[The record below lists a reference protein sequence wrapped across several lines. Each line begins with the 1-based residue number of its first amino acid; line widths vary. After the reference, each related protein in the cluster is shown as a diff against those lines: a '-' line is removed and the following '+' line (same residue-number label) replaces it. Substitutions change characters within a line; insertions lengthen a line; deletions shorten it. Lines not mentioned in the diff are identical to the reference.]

1 MSLKSM
7 TGFGRAE
14 GEFEDWSWVWEVR
27 AVNGKSLDVRMKLP
41 NGYESLEPHI
51 RKHVSSVVNRGN
63 LQISLK
69 VQSSG
74 GDLPYRLNKD
84 WLLELVNS
92 TFEIGKGRGIKTAQ
106 LDGLYAVKGVV
117 EEVAISAA
125 DPKYRGR
132 NVQLLE
138 TLDDMTKS
146 LNDSRLSE
154 GKALAKILTAN
165 IKAMAVQIGKARKC
179 AGGQAKYIKQKFS
192 QRFEELIGDKL
203 PEDRL
208 LQEATIL
215 AVKADVREE
224 LDRLGAHIKQALTF
238 VKKGSP
244 VGRKLEFLSQEILR
258 EINTLCSKSTDLTL
272 TNIGLELKS
281 LIEQFREQV
290 ANVE

>member
-14 GEFEDWSWVWEVR
+14 GAFEDWSWVWEVR

-51 RKHVSSVVNRGN
+51 RKHITSAVNRGS

-69 VQSSG
+69 VQTTG
-74 GDLPYRLNKD
+74 TDTPYRLNMD
-84 WLLELVNS
+84 WLHTLVNS
-92 TFEIGKGRGIKTAQ
+92 TFEVGKGRGIKTAQ
-106 LDGLYAVKGVV
+106 LDGLYGVKGVV
-117 EEVAISAA
+117 EEITPSAA
-125 DPKYRGR
+125 DPKYRRR

-138 TLDDMTKS
+138 SLDGMTKS
-146 LNDSRLSE
+146 LNDARLSE
-154 GKALAKILTAN
+154 GKVLMKILAAN
-165 IKAMAVQIGKARKC
+165 IKFMATQVGKARKC
-179 AGGQAKYIKQKFS
+179 AAGTAKAIKQKFD
-192 QRFEELIGDKL
+192 QRFEDLIGEKL
-203 PEDRL
+203 PRDRL
-208 LQEATIL
+208 VQEAAIL
-215 AVKADVREE
+215 ALKADVREE
-224 LDRLGAHIKQALTF
+224 LDRLSAHIKQALTL

-244 VGRKLEFLSQEILR
+244 VGRKLDFLSQEILR

-281 LIEQFREQV
+281 LIEQFREQA